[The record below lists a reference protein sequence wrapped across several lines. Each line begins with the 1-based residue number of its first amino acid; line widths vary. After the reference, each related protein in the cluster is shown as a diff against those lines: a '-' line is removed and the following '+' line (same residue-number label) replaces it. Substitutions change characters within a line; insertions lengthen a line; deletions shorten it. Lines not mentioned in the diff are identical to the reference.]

1 MKNNGYC
8 IPETCYEGKDYFIR
22 DKSELKDSKYIPVEF
37 LGYRP
42 HPGEV
47 VIKVLGKV
55 RVIHRRLI
63 FVRKPDIDNTV
74 MKYKNNPD

>member
-8 IPETCYEGKDYFIR
+8 IPETCHEGRDYFIR
-22 DKSELKDSKYIPVEF
+22 DKSVLQDGKYLKVEF

-47 VIKVLGKV
+47 VIKVQSKV

-63 FVRKPDIDNTV
+63 FIRKRDIDNKV

>member
-8 IPETCYEGKDYFIR
+8 TPETCHEGREYFIK
-22 DKSELKDSKYIPVEF
+22 DKSVLQDDKYLQVEF

-47 VIKVLGKV
+47 VIKAQGKV

-63 FVRKPDIDNTV
+63 FVRKREIDNNL
-74 MKYKNNPD
+74 MKFKNNPD